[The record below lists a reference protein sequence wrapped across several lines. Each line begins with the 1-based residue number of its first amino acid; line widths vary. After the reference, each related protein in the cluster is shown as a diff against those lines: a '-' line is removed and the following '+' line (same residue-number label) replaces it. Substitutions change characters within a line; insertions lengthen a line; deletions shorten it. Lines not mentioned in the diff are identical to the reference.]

1 MAQRYGGKYSPE
13 PGAERGAGYPGV
25 APNRIPK
32 PAEPRHPLAR
42 RPGWLLAAAIPF
54 LGQAFGSGPEALVRG
69 LGAFA
74 LSGAAVFLLR
84 EGLRAEAAYDARRSA
99 RRPAIPRKIFGSIAM
114 AAGLGLAGLADG
126 SLLNAL
132 VFGGIGGL
140 LHLLSFGPDP
150 LKDKGMEQLS
160 GVARADSDRAERAVR
175 EAEATLAEMAN
186 VIRRAGDPALET
198 RLDRFAATA
207 RKMFRT
213 VEQDP
218 RDLTA
223 SRKFLGVYLT
233 GARDATRK
241 FADLY
246 ARTRDPKARADY
258 VALLDDLER
267 NFASK
272 TDTLLLDNRTDL
284 DIEIGVLRE
293 RLERENL

>member
-1 MAQRYGGKYSPE
+1 MAKRYVGKYSPDKAE
-13 PGAERGAGYPGV
+13 GGATDTV
-25 APNRIPK
+25 A
-32 PAEPRHPLAR
+32 APRPFDGR
-42 RPGWLLAAAIPF
+42 RPSRVGAKANLLFLLPF
-54 LGQAFGSGPEALVRG
+54 PFVVSAFRSDPAGLALN

-74 LSGAAVFLLR
+74 ALMLSAWLTR
-84 EGLRAEAAYDARRSA
+84 EGLLAEEAYEARSVA

-114 AAGLGLAGLADG
+114 AAGMGLAGLADG
-126 SLLNAL
+126 SLLNAI

-160 GVARADSDRAERAVR
+160 GVARADTDRAERAVR

-293 RLERENL
+293 RLARENL

>member
-1 MAQRYGGKYSPE
+1 MAKRYVGKYSPE
-13 PGAERGAGYPGV
+13 QGTDPAKEAV
-25 APNRIPK
+25 A
-32 PAEPRHPLAR
+32 APRPFDGR
-42 RPGWLLAAAIPF
+42 RPSRVGAKANLLFLLPF
-54 LGQAFGSGPEALVRG
+54 PFIVSAFRG
-69 LGAFA
+69 EPVGLAMNLGAFA
-74 LSGAAVFLLR
+74 ALMLSAWLTR
-84 EGLRAEAAYDARRSA
+84 EGLLAEEAYDARNVA
-99 RRPAIPRKIFGSIAM
+99 RRPAIPRKIFGSLAM
-114 AAGLGLAGLADG
+114 ALGLGLAGLADG
-126 SLLNAL
+126 SLVNAV
-132 VFGGIGGL
+132 VFAGLGGI

-150 LKDKGMEQLS
+150 LKDKGMEQMS
-160 GVARADSDRAERAVR
+160 GVVRADTERAERAVR
-175 EAEATLAEMAN
+175 EAEAVLAEMAT
-186 VIRRAGDPALET
+186 VIRRAGDPAVET
-198 RLDRFAATA
+198 RLDRFIQTA

-246 ARTRDPKARADY
+246 SRTRDPKARSDY
-258 VALLDDLER
+258 LALLDDLER

>member
-1 MAQRYGGKYSPE
+1 MAKRYVGKYSPE
-13 PGAERGAGYPGV
+13 QGKDPAKETV
-25 APNRIPK
+25 A
-32 PAEPRHPLAR
+32 APRPFDGR
-42 RPGWLLAAAIPF
+42 RPSRVGAKANLLFLLPF
-54 LGQAFGSGPEALVRG
+54 PFIVSAFRG
-69 LGAFA
+69 EPVGLAMNLGAFA
-74 LSGAAVFLLR
+74 ALMLSAWLTR
-84 EGLRAEAAYDARRSA
+84 EGLLAEEAYDARNVA
-99 RRPAIPRKIFGSIAM
+99 RRPAIPRKIFGSLAM
-114 AAGLGLAGLADG
+114 ALGLGLAGMADG
-126 SLLNAL
+126 SLVNAV
-132 VFGGIGGL
+132 VFAGLGGI

-150 LKDKGMEQLS
+150 LKDKGMEQMS
-160 GVARADSDRAERAVR
+160 GVVRADTERAERAVR
-175 EAEATLAEMAN
+175 EAEAVLAEMAT

-198 RLDRFAATA
+198 RLDRFIQTA

-218 RDLTA
+218 RDLSA

-246 ARTRDPKARADY
+246 SRTHDPKARSDY
-258 VALLDDLER
+258 LALLDDLER

>member
-1 MAQRYGGKYSPE
+1 
-13 PGAERGAGYPGV
+13 
-25 APNRIPK
+25 
-32 PAEPRHPLAR
+32 
-42 RPGWLLAAAIPF
+42 
-54 LGQAFGSGPEALVRG
+54 
-69 LGAFA
+69 
-74 LSGAAVFLLR
+74 
-84 EGLRAEAAYDARRSA
+84 
-99 RRPAIPRKIFGSIAM
+99 M

-126 SLLNAL
+126 SLLNAI

-160 GVARADSDRAERAVR
+160 GVARADTDRAERAVR
-175 EAEATLAEMAN
+175 EAEATLAEMAT

-198 RLDRFAATA
+198 RLDRFAVTA

-246 ARTRDPKARADY
+246 ARTRDPRARADY

-293 RLERENL
+293 RLARENL

>member
-1 MAQRYGGKYSPE
+1 MAKRYVGKYSPDR
-13 PGAERGAGYPGV
+13 PGDPAQETV
-25 APNRIPK
+25 A
-32 PAEPRHPLAR
+32 APRPFDGR
-42 RPGWLLAAAIPF
+42 RPSRVGAKANILFLLPF
-54 LGQAFGSGPEALVRG
+54 PFIVSAFRG
-69 LGAFA
+69 EPIGLAMNLGAFA
-74 LSGAAVFLLR
+74 ALMLSAWLTR
-84 EGLRAEAAYDARRSA
+84 EGLLAEEAYDARNVA
-99 RRPAIPRKIFGSIAM
+99 RRPAIPRKIFGSLAM
-114 AAGLGLAGLADG
+114 ALGLGLAGMADG
-126 SLLNAL
+126 SLVNAV
-132 VFGGIGGL
+132 VFAGLGGI

-150 LKDKGMEQLS
+150 LKDKGMEQMS
-160 GVARADSDRAERAVR
+160 GVVRADTERAERAVR
-175 EAEATLAEMAN
+175 EAEAVLAEMTT

-198 RLDRFAATA
+198 RLDRFIQTA

-246 ARTRDPKARADY
+246 ARTRDPKARSDY
-258 VALLDDLER
+258 LALLDDLER

>member
-1 MAQRYGGKYSPE
+1 VGKYSPGKDNGGE
-13 PGAERGAGYPGV
+13 TETV
-25 APNRIPK
+25 A
-32 PAEPRHPLAR
+32 APRPFDGR
-42 RPGWLLAAAIPF
+42 RPSRVGAKANLLFLLPF
-54 LGQAFGSGPEALVRG
+54 PFVVSAFRGDPVGLALN

-74 LSGAAVFLLR
+74 ALMLSAWLTR
-84 EGLRAEAAYDARRSA
+84 EGLLAEEAYEARNVA

-160 GVARADSDRAERAVR
+160 GVARADTDRAERAVR
-175 EAEATLAEMAN
+175 EAEATLAEMAT

-198 RLDRFAATA
+198 RLERFAATA

-293 RLERENL
+293 RLARENL

>member
-1 MAQRYGGKYSPE
+1 MAKRYVGKYSPGKDNGGE
-13 PGAERGAGYPGV
+13 TETV
-25 APNRIPK
+25 A
-32 PAEPRHPLAR
+32 APRPFDGR
-42 RPGWLLAAAIPF
+42 RPSRVGAKANLLFLLPF
-54 LGQAFGSGPEALVRG
+54 PFVVSAFRGDPVGLALN

-74 LSGAAVFLLR
+74 ALMLSAWLTR
-84 EGLRAEAAYDARRSA
+84 EGLLAEEAYEARNVA

-160 GVARADSDRAERAVR
+160 GVARADTDRAERAVR
-175 EAEATLAEMAN
+175 EAEATLAEMAT

-198 RLDRFAATA
+198 RRERFAATA

-293 RLERENL
+293 RLARENL